1 MKKIKRISALLLLLV
16 VFAST
21 FAICASAANTTDY
34 RFYHITINSTTDFVI
49 LQERAKQDTSAVYLY
64 TTDST
69 EDLHRTRVYGYNSD
83 TDTCTNRTWVN
94 RVPVS
99 YVNSR
104 VNVKYSIH
112 NNIRESGYTM
122 AAIGFQGY
130 YPFNYMIE
138 GLWSPDSANTYTDA
152 T

>member
-21 FAICASAANTTDY
+21 FAICASAANTADHH
-34 RFYHITINSTTDFVI
+34 FYHITINSTTDFVK
-49 LQERAKQDTSAVYLY
+49 LPPRDKEDTSAVYLY
-64 TTDST
+64 TTDSN
-69 EDLHRTRVYGYNSD
+69 EDLHRTRVYGYDPD
-83 TDTCTNRTWVN
+83 TNTYTNRTWVN
-94 RVPVS
+94 RILVS

-104 VNVKYSIH
+104 VDVKYSIH

-138 GLWSPDSANTYTDA
+138 GYWSSDSANHYTDA

>member
-34 RFYHITINSTTDFVI
+34 PFYRITINSTTDFVK
-49 LQERAKQDTSAVYLY
+49 LDTREKQDSSAVYLY
-64 TTDST
+64 TTESS
-69 EDLHRTRVYGYNSD
+69 EELHRTRVYGYSSITN
-83 TDTCTNRTWVN
+83 TYTNRTWVN
-94 RVPVS
+94 GVPVS

-104 VNVKYSIH
+104 VGVKYSIH
-112 NNIRESGYTM
+112 NNIYESGYRM

-130 YPFNYMIE
+130 SSLNYMIE
-138 GLWSPDSANTYTDA
+138 GCWSPDSANTYTDA

>member
-1 MKKIKRISALLLLLV
+1 
-16 VFAST
+16 
-21 FAICASAANTTDY
+21 
-34 RFYHITINSTTDFVI
+34 
-49 LQERAKQDTSAVYLY
+49 
-64 TTDST
+64 
-69 EDLHRTRVYGYNSD
+69 
-83 TDTCTNRTWVN
+83 VN

-104 VNVKYSIH
+104 VDVKYSIH
-112 NNIRESGYTM
+112 NNIRESGYRM

-138 GLWSPDSANTYTDA
+138 GYWSSDSANTYTDA

>member
-21 FAICASAANTTDY
+21 FAICASAANTKDIHFY
-34 RFYHITINSTTDFVI
+34 RITINSTTDFVK
-49 LQERAKQDTSAVYLY
+49 LASREKQDSSAVYLY
-64 TTDST
+64 TTESS
-69 EDLHRTRVYGYNSD
+69 EELHRTRVYGYNSI
-83 TDTCTNRTWVN
+83 TNTYTNRTWVN
-94 RVPVS
+94 GVPVS

-112 NNIRESGYTM
+112 NNVYESGYRM
-122 AAIGFQGY
+122 VAIGFQGY
-130 YPFNYMIE
+130 YPVNYMIE
-138 GLWSPDSANTYTDA
+138 GYWSADSANHYTDA